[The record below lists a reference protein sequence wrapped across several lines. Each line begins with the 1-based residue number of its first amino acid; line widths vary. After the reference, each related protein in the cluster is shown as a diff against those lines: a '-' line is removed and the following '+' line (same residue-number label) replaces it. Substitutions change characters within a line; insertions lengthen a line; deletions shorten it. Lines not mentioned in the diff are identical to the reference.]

1 MLPFLHRYADY
12 DYHLVSSNYADV
24 GVSPILVWSPI
35 HNYAFKCLINYAKI
49 VTFKTDLLVSLFI
62 YTLKI
67 YIIITRHHVFRSKHL
82 ISGSKI
88 NISLMFFISWFRIQ
102 FQRHIFF
109 FSIIIPR
116 ADTKISSII
125 PIIRDLS
132 LFGMQYSS
140 WHSYIRD
147 CNRVKQIG
155 FDIWYFFLLK

>member
-1 MLPFLHRYADY
+1 MLPFFLRYADY

-24 GVSPILVWSPI
+24 GVSPILVWSPM

-67 YIIITRHHVFRSKHL
+67 YIVITRHHVFRSKHL
-82 ISGSKI
+82 ISVLKST
-88 NISLMFFISWFRIQ
+88 SLLCFFSLDFVFSFKDIY
-102 FQRHIFF
+102 FF
-109 FSIIIPR
+109 LSIIIPR

-140 WHSYIRD
+140 
-147 CNRVKQIG
+147 
-155 FDIWYFFLLK
+155 